1 MKNKTSNRTLPL
13 IPHIEE
19 MLINEKERQRK
30 NKELCGDA
38 YDNRYLDYV
47 CVNDIGTL
55 YYPDYLSQH
64 FRVIQKQNNLKL
76 IRFHDLR
83 HSCASLMLA
92 NGVQM
97 KQIQEWLGHSTYNT
111 TADIYAHLDYSSKIA
126 SANVISGVLDFENNS
141 NLSDKEVLENEIAEL
156 EKQLKEKK
164 KLRKTKDFEM

>member
-1 MKNKTSNRTLPL
+1 MYDVIIVGAGPAGLFAAY
-13 IPHIEE
+13 
-19 MLINEKERQRK
+19 
-30 NKELCGDA
+30 EL
-38 YDNRYLDYV
+38 V
-47 CVNDIGTL
+47 
-55 YYPDYLSQH
+55 
-64 FRVIQKQNNLKL
+64 QKQNNLKL

-164 KLRKTKDFEM
+164 KLRKTQDFEM